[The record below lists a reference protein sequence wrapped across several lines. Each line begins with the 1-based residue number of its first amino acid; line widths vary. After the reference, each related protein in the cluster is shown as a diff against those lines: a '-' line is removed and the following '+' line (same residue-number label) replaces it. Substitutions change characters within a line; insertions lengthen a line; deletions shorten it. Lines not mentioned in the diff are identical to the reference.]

1 MTLKKKY
8 DRLII
13 RYTMYDRMENI
24 LKKDNTTFTYEL
36 KTIRD
41 LKDKMEKSIIKFL
54 DDQDSEI
61 IFEILNSAIED
72 LQNYLNNA

>member
-1 MTLKKKY
+1 MTPKKKF

-13 RYTMYDRMENI
+13 RYTMYDKMENI

-54 DDQDSEI
+54 GEQDSEI
-61 IFEILNSAIED
+61 IFELLNSAIED
-72 LQNYLNNA
+72 LQKLFK

>member
-1 MTLKKKY
+1 MTQKKEF
-8 DRLII
+8 DRLIT

-54 DDQDSEI
+54 DEQDSEI

-72 LQNYLNNA
+72 LKKLFK

>member
-1 MTLKKKY
+1 MTPKKKF
-8 DRLII
+8 DRLIT

-36 KTIRD
+36 KTVRD

-54 DDQDSEI
+54 EEQDSEI
-61 IFEILNSAIED
+61 IFEFLNSAIED
-72 LQNYLNNA
+72 LQKLFK

>member
-1 MTLKKKY
+1 MTPKKKF
-8 DRLII
+8 DRLVT

-41 LKDKMEKSIIKFL
+41 LKDKMEQSIIKFL
-54 DDQDSEI
+54 GEQDSEI
-61 IFEILNSAIED
+61 IFEIVNSAIEH
-72 LQNYLNNA
+72 LQELLK

>member
-1 MTLKKKY
+1 MTPKKKF
-8 DRLII
+8 DRLIN

-41 LKDKMEKSIIKFL
+41 LKDKMEKSIFKFL
-54 DDQDSEI
+54 GEQDSEI
-61 IFEILNSAIED
+61 IFEFLNSAIEN
-72 LQNYLNNA
+72 LQKLFK

>member
-1 MTLKKKY
+1 MTPKKKI

-13 RYTMYDRMENI
+13 RYIMYNKMENI

-54 DDQDSEI
+54 GEQDSEI
-61 IFEILNSAIED
+61 IFELLNSAIED
-72 LQNYLNNA
+72 LQKLFK

>member
-1 MTLKKKY
+1 MLAKKKF
-8 DRLII
+8 DKLIT

-41 LKDKMEKSIIKFL
+41 LKDKMEKSIFKFL
-54 DDQDSEI
+54 DEQDSEI
-61 IFEILNSAIED
+61 IYELLNSAIEN
-72 LQNYLNNA
+72 LQKLFK